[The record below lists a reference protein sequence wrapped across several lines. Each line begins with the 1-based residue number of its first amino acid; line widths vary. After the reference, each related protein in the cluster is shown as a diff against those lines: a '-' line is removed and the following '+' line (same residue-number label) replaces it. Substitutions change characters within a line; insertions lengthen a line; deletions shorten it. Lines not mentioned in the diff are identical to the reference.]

1 LAEAEA
7 SRRVIEL
14 WAGHAEVEEHAVDA
28 IEAGLGSD
36 GRQVPEVALA
46 QDGRRAGAGKPGRRH
61 VQRCSVAVDTKQA
74 PAGPDSLQDQTR
86 VATEAD
92 RAVDNDRTGP
102 GLQEIY

>member
-1 LAEAEA
+1 
-7 SRRVIEL
+7 
-14 WAGHAEVEEHAVDA
+14 
-28 IEAGLGSD
+28 
-36 GRQVPEVALA
+36 
-46 QDGRRAGAGKPGRRH
+46 